1 MASTEK
7 ASQTSG
13 IFGLS
18 AVPRCFSPVTT
29 TAPRHRASAITTG
42 SAPDRFFAGVDQPR
56 ELGEDFTQEL
66 LLWEVHVAKRYAGFA
81 TPWQQCVV
89 LFLELISNDNRR
101 DRTTVLGN

>member
-1 MASTEK
+1 MFLAGNDNRST
-7 ASQTSG
+7 T
-13 IFGLS
+13 
-18 AVPRCFSPVTT
+18 PRQRDHYGVRTRPV
-29 TAPRHRASAITTG
+29 
-42 SAPDRFFAGVDQPR
+42 FAGVDQPR
-56 ELGEDFTQEL
+56 ELGEDFTQEP